1 MRKKDLVKLFSINNL
16 DISKCRSLNRVISK
30 KIKPVILS
38 NEFPIYK
45 DVQVDDFINVF
56 IEILAENLL
65 SYRTTEVVVMVK
77 LDKNSYDL
85 LSVNRTTRV

>member
-30 KIKPVILS
+30 NIKRVILS
-38 NEFPIYK
+38 NEFPVYK
-45 DVQVDDFINVF
+45 DVLVDDFINVY

-65 SYRTTEVVVMVK
+65 SYRTTAVVVVVRF
-77 LDKNSYDL
+77 DKNTYDF
-85 LSVNRTTRV
+85 LSVNRMTSR